1 MRAYVIGNVT
11 IDETIIVEALP
22 TSGASILGEVG
33 AHDLGGKGT
42 NQAVV
47 MARCGLPTTL
57 VAPVGNDARAAAI
70 RQRLQDEP
78 LVAELVELD
87 GKSSDTSIIFRLPDG
102 ENAIVTTTESARNL
116 NSSDVAAKLQA
127 AEPGDL
133 AILQGNLSH
142 QATREILEQARG
154 LQMVTAFNP
163 SPLRPYF
170 SDLWALVDI
179 VFLNQGEALAL
190 TGATG
195 DTAANHLLECG
206 VRDVVL
212 TLGREGAILAN
223 GQEIIAV
230 PAHPSVVVDTTGAG
244 DTFMAVALASSARR
258 NCRLDRLAIE
268 HAVRAAAITVSRWG
282 TQSAFPTSSEL
293 KALLASS

>member
-11 IDETIIVEALP
+11 IDETIAVDALP
-22 TSGASILGEVG
+22 TSGASILGEIG

-47 MARCGLPTTL
+47 MARCGVQTTL
-57 VAPVGNDARAAAI
+57 VAPVGNDVRAAAI
-70 RQRLQDEP
+70 RERLLDEP
-78 LVAELVELD
+78 LIAELVELE
-87 GKSSDTSIIFRLPDG
+87 GKSSDVSIIFRLPDG
-102 ENAIVTTTESARNL
+102 ENAIVTTTGSAESL
-116 NSSDVAAKLQA
+116 TSSDVASKLQA
-127 AEPGDL
+127 AEPDDL

-142 QATREILEQARG
+142 RATREILERAKA

-170 SDLWALVDI
+170 ADLWGLIDV

-190 TGATG
+190 TGTTG
-195 DTAANHLLECG
+195 EAAAEYLLQQGLRE
-206 VRDVVL
+206 VVL
-212 TLGREGAILAN
+212 TLGNKGAILAN
-223 GQEIIAV
+223 EQAMITV

-244 DTFMAVALASSARR
+244 DTFMSVALASSVKR

-268 HAVRAAAITVSRWG
+268 HAVKAAAITVSRKG
-282 TQSAFPTSSEL
+282 TQSAFPTSQEL
-293 KALLASS
+293 EILLASR

>member
-11 IDETIIVEALP
+11 IDETIIVDALP

-70 RQRLQDEP
+70 RQRLQNEL
-78 LVAELVELD
+78 LVTELVELD

-102 ENAIVTTTESARNL
+102 ENAIVTTTDAAQNLSSA
-116 NSSDVAAKLQA
+116 DVAVKLHA

-142 QATREILEQARG
+142 QATREILEQAKG

-190 TGATG
+190 TGASG
-195 DTAANHLLECG
+195 NAAAYHLLERG

-230 PAHPSVVVDTTGAG
+230 PAQPSVVVDTTGAG
-244 DTFMAVALASSARR
+244 DTFMSVALASSARR
-258 NCRLDRLAIE
+258 HCRLDRLAIE
-268 HAVRAAAITVSRWG
+268 HAVRGAAITVSRRG
-282 TQSAFPTSSEL
+282 THSAFPTASEL
-293 KALLASS
+293 EALLASS

>member
-11 IDETIIVEALP
+11 IDETIIVDSLP
-22 TSGASILGEVG
+22 ASGASILGEVG

-57 VAPVGNDARAAAI
+57 VAPVGNDARAAVI

-78 LVAELVELD
+78 LATELVELD

-102 ENAIVTTTESARNL
+102 ENAIVTTTESAQNL
-116 NSSDVAAKLQA
+116 SSSAVAAKLSA
-127 AEPGDL
+127 AQPGDL

-142 QATREILEQARG
+142 QATREILRQARG

-170 SDLWALVDI
+170 ADLWALVDI
-179 VFLNQGEALAL
+179 VFLNQGEAAAL

-195 DTAANHLLECG
+195 NAAASHLLERG
-206 VRDVVL
+206 LRDVVL

-223 GQEIIAV
+223 QRETIAV
-230 PAHPSVVVDTTGAG
+230 PAHPAIVVDTTGAG
-244 DTFMAVALASSARR
+244 DTFMSVALASSARR

-268 HAVRAAAITVSRWG
+268 HAVRAAAITVSRRG
-282 TQSAFPTSSEL
+282 TQSAFPTSPEL
-293 KALLASS
+293 EALLSLP